1 MRALAK
7 KPVSKSQIRSP
18 FFNGKG
24 SPGFFGVQAKL
35 NVGKAGDKYEIEAD
49 NMADRLVERTTPNE
63 SKSFAVG
70 NNQTTLQR
78 EPEDVIQEKPLAQSI
93 TPLIQKKEDDDVQTK
108 LEEDKE
114 NIQKKEEEE
123 VQAKT
128 DEEEEPIQM
137 KEEEEVQAKTE
148 EEEKPVQKKVEEEVQ
163 TKTEEEEKVQL
174 KPEEPIQKQEE
185 EEPIQTKAEEDEEV
199 VQAQSEEKDEPIQK
213 QEEEEV
219 QTKAKDEDVQSKLED
234 DKETVQK
241 QEDEEVQAKPAGNDI
256 STIDIE
262 PALQQSKGSG
272 SSLPGD
278 LRSNME
284 SQFGADLGGVQI
296 HTDSN
301 AVQMNK
307 GLGAQA
313 FTNKNDI
320 YFNEGKYNPASKS
333 GQHLLAHELTHTIQ
347 QGAVP
352 VNTGQGQSEEPNI
365 ANTPIPSAT
374 SMGRPLDLTAP
385 ANNLPE
391 ATGNSAGDT
400 IITEPVVGEAKTE
413 TTEGQ
418 KEKATE
424 TKEEGKPTAKEKEA
438 ESNYPRSPQ
447 DDPAFKAVEQQVG
460 SRASEQR
467 AHGSGGGAAQSAQDA
482 AVSPDNEREST
493 AQAGQVETMDE
504 QEPGEFN
511 AATFKATLMERIA
524 SMQLPENEDEADD
537 FENNNNIDEI
547 NQQSTQQ
554 VSDERAA
561 AAGGIEQATT
571 QEPDTASVEQR
582 EPVPLEEPP
591 IGETP
596 ASVNAERAI
605 PQPRSN
611 TEVNQPL
618 NENMSEVDQQM
629 AENQVTDEQLAN
641 SNEPQFTGALSATNE
656 ARANTQNA
664 PQQLRSEEGQVL
676 SGNQQQ
682 AEATSQEQLT
692 TMHGTREGVLNNV
705 LGQQTNT
712 GSRDTA
718 ERTRIANEINAI
730 YETTKTDV
738 EAILS
743 SLDTTVSEMFTTAAT
758 DAKQQFEDYVEEK
771 MDAYKDER
779 YSGLSGAAT
788 WVGDV
793 FTGLPDEVN
802 QFFVE
807 GRQVYIDV
815 MDVALTDISEY
826 IAEKLNEAKQRI
838 AQGKQD
844 VTDYVAELPQSLQSI
859 GQEAAENIQ
868 SRFDELDESVN
879 SKQDELIDSLAQ
891 QYSDSLSEVDAR
903 IEEMKA
909 ANRGLVDMALDAIGG
924 VIGIIITIKNTLT
937 NLLSAAVEA
946 ITAIITDPIGFL
958 GNLLSGV
965 KQGFLNF
972 GSNILR
978 HLTSGLIGWLTGA
991 LGPMGITIPDDLF
1004 SLKGIFS
1011 LVMQILGLTWDFIRK
1026 KAVKLLGGPVVSALE
1041 TGFEIFMIIKNE
1053 GIAGLWNYIKEQ
1065 FNDLKETVMDAIKE
1079 MVITKVIEA
1088 GIKWVLGLMSPAGAF
1103 VKAAMMIID
1112 IVKFFIEKGSQILE
1126 LVNAF
1131 IEGIKAVASGSVGR
1145 VATAIENA
1153 LAKAIP
1159 VIIGFLASLLG
1170 ITGLASKVQSIIKKI
1185 RKRIDKA
1192 VDKVIMKAKSWFR
1205 KLGGKIKGAAARFF
1219 QFWKNKKTFRG
1230 ADGKNHKIYFQ
1241 GSGNSAVLTVAST
1254 PMTLTTFISNAVTGE
1269 NAEKTAAKTQALA
1282 LSQQIDTLKATPI
1295 TGSDEA
1301 AKAAKSEEINNGVKE
1316 KMDQLAPLLRV
1327 LMSGG
1332 ENSVEL
1338 VKEYLNKKVTNDDKS
1353 VSPDFINAFE
1363 TEKNKIDGAKV
1374 YTITRENGRISR
1386 APNRANEG
1394 FLKIGIDDTSGILVS
1409 GSEKDYVPAHNK
1421 FKPENMR
1428 IMYNNGTYTANY
1440 ETEKR
1445 SGEGKQTFTVDIT
1458 YQQLEAEGA
1467 DQMENRTVTGS
1478 NMQKKPGGMQRGRTD
1493 SAGGGFDN
1501 AHLIGDQ
1508 FGGSGYNQGLNIYP
1522 SSEIY
1527 NRQTMLNQENRLYGD
1542 ISNAVPFSMTVSA
1555 NINHLSKFSGNS
1567 LKSLLEKEFTA
1578 DNSGKE
1584 GGKEV
1589 EDGMTTEMR
1598 KKVALDIGNVPGRF
1612 ESVNYSISQAGNSVP
1627 GASIGADSEYE
1638 NAVKRKLGT

>member
-49 NMADRLVERTTPNE
+49 NMADRVVERTTPNE
-63 SKSFAVG
+63 SKSFAGV
-70 NNQTTLQR
+70 NNTTAVQR
-78 EPEDVIQEKPLAQSI
+78 ETEDAIQEKPLAQSI
-93 TPLIQKKEDDDVQTK
+93 TPLIQKKEEDDIQAK

-114 NIQKKEEEE
+114 NIQKQEEEE
-123 VQAKT
+123 VQAKN
-128 DEEEEPIQM
+128 DEEEEPVQM

-148 EEEKPVQKKVEEEVQ
+148 EEEKPVQKKEEEEVQ

-174 KPEEPIQKQEE
+174 KTEDEEPIQKQEE
-185 EEPIQTKAEEDEEV
+185 EEPIQTKAEEGEEV
-199 VQAQSEEKDEPIQK
+199 VQAQSEEKEEPVQK
-213 QEEEEV
+213 QEEEEL
-219 QTKAKDEDVQSKLED
+219 QTKAEDEDVQAKLED

-241 QEDEEVQAKPAGNDI
+241 QEEEEVQAKPAGNDI

-262 PALQQSKGSG
+262 PALQQSKGNG
-272 SSLPGD
+272 SSLPVD
-278 LRSNME
+278 LRGNME

-296 HTDSN
+296 HTDSS

-352 VNTGQGQSEEPNI
+352 VNSGQGQSEEPNI
-365 ANTPIPSAT
+365 ANTPVPSAT
-374 SMGRPLDLTAP
+374 SMGRPLDQTAP
-385 ANNLPE
+385 PNNLPE
-391 ATGNSAGDT
+391 ATGNIAGDT

-413 TTEGQ
+413 TIEGQ
-418 KEKATE
+418 KEKAAE
-424 TKEEGKPTAKEKEA
+424 TKEEGKPNDKEKEA

-460 SRASEQR
+460 SRATEQR

-482 AVSPDNEREST
+482 AVSPDNESESM

-511 AATFKATLMERIA
+511 AATFKAALMERIA

-571 QEPDTASVEQR
+571 QEPDIASVEQR
-582 EPVPLEEPP
+582 EPVPLAEPP
-591 IGETP
+591 VGETP
-596 ASVNAERAI
+596 ASVNAERAT

-611 TEVNQPL
+611 AEVNQPL

-641 SNEPQFTGALSATNE
+641 SNESQFTGALSATNE

-705 LGQQTNT
+705 LGQQTDT
-712 GSRDTA
+712 GSQDTA

-802 QFFVE
+802 EFFVE

-815 MDVALTDISEY
+815 MDVALTEISEY
-826 IAEKLNEAKQRI
+826 IAQKLNDAKQRI

-937 NLLSAAVEA
+937 NLLSAAIEA

-978 HLTSGLIGWLTGA
+978 HLTSGLIAWLTGA

-1026 KAVKLLGGPVVSALE
+1026 KAVKLLGEPVVSALE

-1205 KLGGKIKGAAARFF
+1205 KLGGKIKGAVGGLIKW
-1219 QFWKNKKTFRG
+1219 WKAKKNFR
-1230 ADGKNHKIYFQ
+1230 ANDGKTHKIYL
-1241 GSGNSAVLTVAST
+1241 SGEGETSNLMIASSNPRPFSA
-1254 PMTLTTFISNAVTGE
+1254 FISSIEVSETETEKKNA
-1269 NAEKTAAKTQALA
+1269 KSQALIIA
-1282 LSQQIDTLKATPI
+1282 NQLDTK
-1295 TGSDEA
+1295 
-1301 AKAAKSEEINNGVKE
+1301 KR
-1316 KMDQLAPLLRV
+1316 QRV
-1327 LMSGG
+1327 AGA
-1332 ENSVEL
+1332 N
-1338 VKEYLNKKVTNDDKS
+1338 
-1353 VSPDFINAFE
+1353 E
-1363 TEKNKIDGAKV
+1363 TEKNANRQKNKEEIEALMEQLSQHAKLLFGTAVADLPETVVTPASKTVNGAIMGTKMTANPLTKKGPAGCEPTSSAHTIFDKLLKRRLGGSSYYIRGHLLNHNIHGPGSWANMTPLSKEGNRKHESEAESKV
-1374 YTITRENGRISR
+1374 KAAVLSGAIVEYTVEPVYEIGTLSTPENTNPVVKEIRE
-1386 APNRANEG
+1386 AEQ
-1394 FLKIGIDDTSGILVS
+1394 
-1409 GSEKDYVPAHNK
+1409 YVPTGLKVEANVI
-1421 FKPENMR
+1421 KPEE
-1428 IMYNNGTYTANY
+1428 NNKKTPLVPSGTINNPVNT
-1440 ETEKR
+1440 
-1445 SGEGKQTFTVDIT
+1445 
-1458 YQQLEAEGA
+1458 
-1467 DQMENRTVTGS
+1467 
-1478 NMQKKPGGMQRGRTD
+1478 
-1493 SAGGGFDN
+1493 
-1501 AHLIGDQ
+1501 
-1508 FGGSGYNQGLNIYP
+1508 
-1522 SSEIY
+1522 
-1527 NRQTMLNQENRLYGD
+1527 
-1542 ISNAVPFSMTVSA
+1542 
-1555 NINHLSKFSGNS
+1555 NINSYQ
-1567 LKSLLEKEFTA
+1567 
-1578 DNSGKE
+1578 
-1584 GGKEV
+1584 V
-1589 EDGMTTEMR
+1589 ES
-1598 KKVALDIGNVPGRF
+1598 P
-1612 ESVNYSISQAGNSVP
+1612 S
-1627 GASIGADSEYE
+1627 
-1638 NAVKRKLGT
+1638 